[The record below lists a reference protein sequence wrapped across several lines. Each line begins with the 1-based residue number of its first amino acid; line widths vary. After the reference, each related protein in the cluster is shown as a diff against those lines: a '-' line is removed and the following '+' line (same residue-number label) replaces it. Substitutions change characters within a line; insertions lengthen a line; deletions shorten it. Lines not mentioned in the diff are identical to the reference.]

1 MIANLL
7 FVILVTLSALRSF
20 GDSKL
25 LFFREASSGYSVTAF
40 FWAQLTLDQV
50 FHSLQ
55 AFWTAVV
62 SYELRT
68 SLGPII
74 SYVVLYQLTAFF
86 CTGWA
91 YVFSLIVPKENLVMT
106 SALFVSVC
114 GTLLSGSLTFLK
126 FEDIYSNDALGILVG
141 TMSSTRWFTEW
152 LIVSEFKALP
162 AQYGY
167 TDDTLNYFERGGY
180 ALDDIDN
187 ARIMGDKG
195 WYYNCWPLIGMGVAL
210 RVVAYGFILLFDR
223 QKCNKKALS
232 RFGFL
237 DWIWLVALLAAMF
250 IFAAIGVGTVSRA
263 MVEESLL

>member
-86 CTGWA
+86 CTG
-91 YVFSLIVPKENLVMT
+91 
-106 SALFVSVC
+106 
-114 GTLLSGSLTFLK
+114 
-126 FEDIYSNDALGILVG
+126 
-141 TMSSTRWFTEW
+141 
-152 LIVSEFKALP
+152 
-162 AQYGY
+162 
-167 TDDTLNYFERGGY
+167 
-180 ALDDIDN
+180 
-187 ARIMGDKG
+187 
-195 WYYNCWPLIGMGVAL
+195 
-210 RVVAYGFILLFDR
+210 
-223 QKCNKKALS
+223 
-232 RFGFL
+232 
-237 DWIWLVALLAAMF
+237 
-250 IFAAIGVGTVSRA
+250 
-263 MVEESLL
+263 